1 MAKTAQVYGPYTEEK
16 DLCIYDEVGHKNYPK
31 NIYNWISEYDV
42 KLTNYLKRVEAFLDN
57 SKNTK
62 VFNDMDGLT
71 DASGKTA
78 LNYQQELRTRLAEM
92 KKSQVNLK
100 KHIKLKAYYLRR
112 TEIKEVLDKCNY
124 KKYPF
129 TKEETE
135 ICIKKRKEMFIWL
148 EKTEAVISELGGDL
162 A

>member
-62 VFNDMDGLT
+62 VFNEMDGLT

-78 LNYQQELRTRLAEM
+78 LNYQQELKTKLAAM
-92 KKSQVNLK
+92 KESQIDLR
-100 KHIKLKAYYLRR
+100 KHIKRRAYYLRR
-112 TEIKEVLDKCNY
+112 NEIKEVLDKCDY
-124 KKYPF
+124 QKYYY
-129 TKEETE
+129 TKEEAE
-135 ICIKKRKEMFIWL
+135 MCIKKRKEMLGHL
-148 EKTEAVISELGGDL
+148 EKTEAVILELGGDL
-162 A
+162 L